1 MMVLVSNTYGKGRV
15 RTMRVSRLGDLNTV
29 REMTLRV
36 MLEGAF
42 DLAYTQADNRSVI
55 ATDTIKNIVNLVAR
69 EQMESDAEVFC
80 QAVAQRFLDR
90 YGQVEKVSVVGV
102 ETRWTRMIVDGA
114 AHPHGF
120 TLDGNGKPIVRLMQT
135 RLGKTLE
142 SGIDD
147 FTFMKS
153 TGSGWTDYW
162 QDEYTTL
169 PETRDRI
176 AATSMNA
183 SWLWS
188 TTSTDFSPINQ
199 RIMQELLKVF
209 VTTYSTSIQDS
220 LYRMGE
226 SALEAIPE
234 IARISF
240 ACPNKHYLP
249 LDLSRFGV
257 AADNMVFTP
266 TDDPHGQI
274 ECVVAR

>member
-1 MMVLVSNTYGKGRV
+1 MVLVSNTYGKGRV